1 METKFVVSV
10 ADALLIDESSNTLVA
25 KATALID
32 SALKQELSQLEIKG
46 GKGNKTLFVYNYD
59 KKITAELNSATF
71 EPAYFAINSGTEIEN
86 ALKDVYM
93 FSDKVVLDGTGTG
106 TLAKTPIGDVFVML
120 PNGTS
125 MTITP
130 TTNTIVIP
138 SFAGKPVVCSYQYGL
153 TVDTIPLNAES
164 LPKIYKLVLQLD
176 MFDGATGKSSL
187 IEVVLNRYK
196 PNGNFELNL
205 NASQATTSK
214 LSGIGLADDEGKYG
228 EINIFPTDGAEI
240 AYAQLAVTPN
250 DLVLATGD
258 NVVLSAYGFRG
269 GEHKPVKMLPSKLVF
284 TSSDNAVATVDA
296 TGKVTYVG
304 AGIATIKV
312 EIAGTSTIYD
322 IVHVV
327 CS

>member
-1 METKFVVSV
+1 MENKFVVSV
-10 ADALLIDESSNTLVA
+10 ADALLIDETSNTLVA

-93 FSDKVVLDGTGTG
+93 FNDKIALDATGTG
-106 TLAKTPIGDVFVML
+106 TLAKTPVGDIFVML
-120 PNGTS
+120 PNGAG
-125 MTITP
+125 MTVTP
-130 TTNTIVIP
+130 TGDTVVMP
-138 SFAGKPVVCSYQYGL
+138 AFANQTVVGSYQYAL
-153 TVDTIPLNAES
+153 TVDTIDLNAES

-176 MFDGATGKSSL
+176 MYDGKTGKSSL

-214 LSGIGLADDEGKYG
+214 LSGTGLADEDGRYG
-228 EINIFPTDGAEI
+228 EINIFPADGASI
-240 AYAQLAVTPN
+240 AYANIAVTPN
-250 DLVLATGD
+250 DLVLSTGD
-258 NVVLSAYGFRG
+258 NVVLNAYGFRG
-269 GEHKPVKMLPSKLVF
+269 GEHKPVKMTPDKLVF
-284 TSSDNAVATVDA
+284 TSSDVAVATVDA
-296 TGKVTYVG
+296 TGKVTFVG

-312 EIAGTSTIYD
+312 EIAGTPTIYD
-322 IVHVV
+322 IAHVV